1 MGTFQRGARLITA
14 GPAVAMLPSPQSG
27 SYAPAIAAPAM
38 VTIPPGSGVA
48 AATPSAAGPELQV
61 ASFSSLDN
69 ARRALERL
77 LAAGIPGARL
87 DDVVA
92 GGRTLWRLRVAPG
105 AADTA
110 ELAGRIAGL
119 GFGTPQ
125 LVRE

>member
-1 MGTFQRGARLITA
+1 MATPKVEVATPAPVTGAVT
-14 GPAVAMLPSPQSG
+14 
-27 SYAPAIAAPAM
+27 AAPAP
-38 VTIPPGSGVA
+38 VSSGQV
-48 AATPSAAGPELQV
+48 LQV

-77 LAAGIPGARL
+77 LAAGIAGARL

-92 GGRTLWRLRVAPG
+92 GGRTMWRLRVAAG
-105 AADTA
+105 SDDAA

-119 GFGTPQ
+119 GFGAPQ

>member
-1 MGTFQRGARLITA
+1 MATVQASQSGTF
-14 GPAVAMLPSPQSG
+14 
-27 SYAPAIAAPAM
+27 APATAVTPPAPR
-38 VTIPPGSGVA
+38 S
-48 AATPSAAGPELQV
+48 SAELQV

-69 ARRALERL
+69 AHRALDRL
-77 LAAGIPGARL
+77 LAAGIAGARL

-92 GGRTLWRLRVAPG
+92 GGRTFWRLRVAPG
-105 AADTA
+105 AIDAA